1 MGETIRDPSTG
12 KAMEVNNEGQAQ
24 VEALSRNE
32 QMHAALDH
40 QRAFTMDIDGVLV
53 SSSYYIAAIKNT
65 DDKKLVIDKVVLW
78 VATFKEASI
87 VEASVGGTF
96 VYAAGGTAVVP
107 SNVDAESGK
116 TATGSFY
123 VNDGAATD
131 ISTIVAG
138 DITGRFLFTTTPLIW
153 EKLSG
158 WILPKNGCF
167 FLKHDVANDNT
178 FNGYISMHYED

>member
-1 MGETIRDPSTG
+1 MQVIRDPVTSD
-12 KAMEVNNEGQAQ
+12 AMRVNSEGLAQ
-24 VEALSRNE
+24 VEAVSRDE
-32 QMHAALDH
+32 QMHAALVH

-65 DDKKLVIDKVVLW
+65 DDEKLVIDKVVMW
-78 VATFKEASI
+78 VAEFKAASI

-96 VYAAGGTAVVP
+96 VYAAGGTPVVP
-107 SNVDAESGK
+107 SNCDAESGK
-116 TATGSFY
+116 SATGIFY

-138 DITGRFLFTTTPLIW
+138 NITGRFLFDTKPLVW

-158 WILPKNGCF
+158 WVLPKNSCF
-167 FLKHDVANDNT
+167 FLKHDVDNDNT
-178 FNGYISMHYED
+178 FYGYVSMHYED

>member
-1 MGETIRDPSTG
+1 MTIIRDPVTG
-12 KAMEVNNEGQAQ
+12 DAQRVNSEGLAL
-24 VEALSRNE
+24 VEAMSRNE
-32 QMHAALDH
+32 QMHANFIH
-40 QRAFTMDIDGVLV
+40 QRAFTVDIDGVLV
-53 SSSYYIAAIKNT
+53 SSSYYIVAIKNT
-65 DDKKLVIDKVVLW
+65 DDNKLVIDKIVLW
-78 VATFKEASI
+78 VASFKAASI
-87 VEASVGGTF
+87 VEASIGGTF

-107 SNVDAESGK
+107 ANCDAESGK

-138 DITGRFLFTTTPLIW
+138 DITGRFLFTTTPLVW

-158 WILPKNGCF
+158 WILPKNQCF
-167 FLKHDVANDNT
+167 FLKHDPANDNT

>member
-1 MGETIRDPSTG
+1 MEIIRDPVTG
-12 KAMEVNNEGQAQ
+12 IGMRVNAEGLAQ
-24 VEALSRNE
+24 VESVERNE
-32 QMHAALDH
+32 QMHAALVH
-40 QRAFTMDIDGVLV
+40 QRAFTMDIDGVAV
-53 SSSYYIAAIKNT
+53 SSSYYIVAIKNT
-65 DDKKLVIDKVVLW
+65 DDAKLVIDKVILW
-78 VATFKEASI
+78 VVTFKAESI

-96 VYAAGGTAVVP
+96 IYAAGGTAVVP

-116 TATGSFY
+116 AGTGSFY

-138 DITGRFLFTTTPLIW
+138 DITGRFLFDTKPLVW

-158 WILPKNGCF
+158 WVLPKNSCF

-178 FNGYISMHYED
+178 FHGYISMHYED

>member
-1 MGETIRDPSTG
+1 MEVIRDPVTSE
-12 KAMEVNNEGQAQ
+12 AMRVNTEGLAQ
-24 VEALSRNE
+24 VEGLSRNE
-32 QMHAALDH
+32 QMHAALRH
-40 QRAFTMDIDGVLV
+40 QLAFTMDIDGVLV

-65 DDKKLVIDKVVLW
+65 DDKKLVIDKVILW
-78 VATFKEASI
+78 VAAFKDTSI

-96 VYAAGGTAVVP
+96 VYAAGGTAVAP
-107 SNVDAESGK
+107 SNCDAESGK

-138 DITGRFLFTTTPLIW
+138 DITGRFLFTTLPTIW

-158 WILPKNGCF
+158 WVIPKNGCF

-178 FNGYISMHYED
+178 FNGYISMHYEE